1 MKIALVYDWVNKFG
15 GAERILLA
23 LHEIW
28 PQAPLFT
35 AVYHPPSAP
44 WAAGFQIKTSFLQ
57 KFPLAKKHHEFYP
70 WLAPLAFESFDFEEF
85 DVVVSVT
92 SAAAK
97 GILTRPKTFHLCYC
111 LTPTRYLWSSHS
123 DYFPSKGLRFLA
135 SPLVSYLRAWDRIAS
150 ARPDA
155 YLAIS
160 QTVQK
165 RIKKYYQRDSVVV
178 YPPVDLEKFKIKEEE
193 RDEGKDRE
201 KGKRKSQGEEPPFF
215 LLVSRLVPYKRV
227 GVAIE
232 AFNRL
237 GYPLKIVGSGIGEK
251 RLKRITEKNVEW
263 LGHLTDEEL
272 VSYYQRCQGLI
283 FPTEEDFGLVPLE
296 AQACGCPVIALKK
309 GGALETVIAGKTG
322 EFFYPQTPEAL
333 AKVVKSFDKARY
345 NKKDCR
351 KNTAKFSKV
360 TFKKNFKSLVERLS
374 EDRQK

>member
-1 MKIALVYDWVNKFG
+1 MRIALVYDWVNKFG

-35 AVYHPPSAP
+35 AVYHPRSAP

-57 KFPLAKKHHEFYP
+57 KFPLAKKHHELYP
-70 WLAPLAFESFDFEEF
+70 WLAPLAFESFDFEGF

-97 GILTRPKTFHLCYC
+97 GILTKPETRHLCYC
-111 LTPTRYLWSSHS
+111 LTPTRYLWSGQA
-123 DYFPSKGLRFLA
+123 DYFSSRGLRFLA
-135 SPLVSYLRAWDRIAS
+135 SPLVSHLRAWDRIAS

-165 RIKKYYQRDSVVV
+165 RIKKYYQRDSAVV
-178 YPPVDLEKFKIKEEE
+178 YPPVDLGKFKIEEGRGGE
-193 RDEGKDRE
+193 KD
-201 KGKRKSQGEEPPFF
+201 KRKSQENEKPFF

-232 AFNRL
+232 AFNQL
-237 GYPLKIVGSGIGEK
+237 GHCLKIVGSGIGEK
-251 RLKRITEKNVEW
+251 GLKRIAGKNVEF
-263 LGHLTDEEL
+263 LGHLTDEGL
-272 VSYYQRCQGLI
+272 VGYYQRCQGLI

-296 AQACGCPVIALKK
+296 AQACGCPVVALKK
-309 GGALETVIAGKTG
+309 GGALETVIEGKTG

-333 AKVVKSFDKARY
+333 AGVVKNFDKTRY

-351 KNTAKFSKV
+351 KNAAKFGKAI
-360 TFKKNFKSLVERLS
+360 FKKNFKDLVGKLVRGEHGLRFF
-374 EDRQK
+374 